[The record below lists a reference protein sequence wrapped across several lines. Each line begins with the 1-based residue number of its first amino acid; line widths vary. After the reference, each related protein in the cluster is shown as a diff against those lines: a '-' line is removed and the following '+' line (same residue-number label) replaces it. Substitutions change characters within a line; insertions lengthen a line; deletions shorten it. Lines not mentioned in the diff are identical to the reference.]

1 MARMSTTAVMIAT
14 IDPRKL
20 SSQMLPVPRKLA
32 ITPPTTEPTT
42 PMSNVARMLKCCR
55 PGSSSRAIAPT
66 TRPKTMKPIMRLAF
80 VVDSVVIPAAAGPNH
95 DVTVDG
101 LPQASNGD
109 AVRYEPYDSDRS
121 PRVRLASA
129 RTGQEVSMDL
139 ARRFLAAV

>member
-1 MARMSTTAVMIAT
+1 
-14 IDPRKL
+14 
-20 SSQMLPVPRKLA
+20 
-32 ITPPTTEPTT
+32 
-42 PMSNVARMLKCCR
+42 
-55 PGSSSRAIAPT
+55 
-66 TRPKTMKPIMRLAF
+66 MKPIMRLAF

-139 ARRFLAAV
+139 ARRFLAAVLIATLSFFAVACNGDGDGGDDVEAEEGEGEDD